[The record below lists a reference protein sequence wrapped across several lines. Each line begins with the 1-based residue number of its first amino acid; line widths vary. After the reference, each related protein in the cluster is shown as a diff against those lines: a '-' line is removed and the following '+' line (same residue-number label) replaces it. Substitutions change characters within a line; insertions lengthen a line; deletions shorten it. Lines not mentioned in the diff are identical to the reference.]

1 MNSIFQQMYDNMTP
15 IKLPDT
21 ALEGDLAKGLDGKPY
36 VFYLSAWRDA
46 NDLSKTV
53 WICDDLYAK

>member
-1 MNSIFQQMYDNMTP
+1 MYDNMTP